1 LRVAGSFSEGGSV
14 VSEFFCNA
22 VQNFRKEW
30 VEPIT
35 PMKTRIIRKI
45 FVTPI
50 VVLASLLLLQGIT
63 QSQAASQFE
72 LVSTIAFTSTR
83 DCPTPTSSEIFLMNP
98 DGTNVRRLTENLDC
112 VDGDAFPALSLDGK
126 KIVFDSN
133 RLRLPTEPNNT
144 SDLFLMNTDGT
155 EQTYLI
161 RGSSTTW
168 SPDSKNIAFHASASG
183 TGLPTTPNPGAATS
197 DSDIFVANVDDLL
210 ARVAGPQ
217 NITNNGSD
225 TIDNDPDW
233 SPDGTKIAF
242 TSHPPSDNPNNP
254 IHAEIYVINPDGT
267 ELTRLTF
274 NNYEERAPSWS
285 PDGSRIVFM
294 ARVGTHGGNGFEICV
309 MNADGTNFVQ
319 LTDNAVFESTP
330 TFSPDTQK
338 IVFARDVGGGQELFL
353 MNADGTNQI
362 QLTDT
367 VGVNL
372 FPNWGELR
380 VHIAP

>member
-1 LRVAGSFSEGGSV
+1 
-14 VSEFFCNA
+14 
-22 VQNFRKEW
+22 
-30 VEPIT
+30 
-35 PMKTRIIRKI
+35 MKTKVTQKI

-50 VVLASLLLLQGIT
+50 VVLTSLLLLLGIT

-72 LVSTIAFTSTR
+72 LVSTIAFSSTR
-83 DCPTPTSSEIFLMNP
+83 DSGRLQIYLIDP
-98 DGTNVRRLTENLDC
+98 DGTNVRQLTEIEDN
-112 VDGDAFPALSLDGK
+112 GFAALSPNGK

-161 RGSSTTW
+161 RGSSATW
-168 SPDSKNIAFHASASG
+168 SPDSKNIAYHASASG
-183 TGLPTTPNPGAATS
+183 EGLPIKPDPGAATS

-210 ARVAGPQ
+210 ASVAGSQ

-225 TIDNDPDW
+225 TIDDDPDW

-242 TSHPPSDNPNNP
+242 TSHPPSDNPINP

-267 ELTRLTF
+267 GLTRLTF

-319 LTDNAVFESTP
+319 LTDNAVFEGTP
-330 TFSPDTQK
+330 TFSPDGQK
-338 IVFARDVGGGQELFL
+338 IVWGRDVGAGQGQELFL
-353 MNADGTNQI
+353 MNADGTNQM

-367 VGVNL
+367 LGVNV

-380 VHIAP
+380 VHIH